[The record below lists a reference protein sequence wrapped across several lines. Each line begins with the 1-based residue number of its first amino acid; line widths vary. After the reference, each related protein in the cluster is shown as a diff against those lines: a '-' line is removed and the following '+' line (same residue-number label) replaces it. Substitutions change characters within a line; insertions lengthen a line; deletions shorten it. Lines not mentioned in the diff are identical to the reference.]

1 MKVKNKKVTTK
12 LLESKISKQYGKA
25 KWIIFCEILLAAGYT
40 LYLYEASK
48 TFSKYITIKKGAQSF
63 KVRFS
68 NHKPSFSKEFNND
81 SDFYVGITNFG
92 ITTYED
98 ALRAVKK
105 YFNKP
110 KITIRE

>member
-1 MKVKNKKVTTK
+1 MKVKNKKVTKT

-25 KWIIFCEILLAAGYT
+25 KWIIFCEILLTEGYT
-40 LYLYEASK
+40 LYLYEVSK
-48 TFSKYITIKKGAQSF
+48 TVSKYITISKGNQTF

-68 NHKPSFSKEFNND
+68 NHKPAFSKEFNND
-81 SDFYVGITNFG
+81 SDFYVGVTNFG

-98 ALRAVKK
+98 ALCAVKK
-105 YFNKP
+105 YFNRP